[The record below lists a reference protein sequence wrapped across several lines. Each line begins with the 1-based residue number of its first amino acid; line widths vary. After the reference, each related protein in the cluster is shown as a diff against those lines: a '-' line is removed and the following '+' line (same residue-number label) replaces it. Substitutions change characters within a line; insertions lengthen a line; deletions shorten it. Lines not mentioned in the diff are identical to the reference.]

1 MDRPTPTLGESRVG
15 PGLPHAEA
23 ELVLDDASTGEGEV
37 GTHAARVLVSSFAGL
52 DGALDGALDGDLDGD
67 RLRQLAQGFLDNLAT
82 AAETR
87 NRAA

>member
-1 MDRPTPTLGESRVG
+1 MRAGSV
-15 PGLPHAEA
+15 LPHTEA
-23 ELVLDDASTGEGEV
+23 ELVLGHASTGAGEV
-37 GTHAARVLVSSFAGL
+37 ETHAVLVLLSSFDGTDL
-52 DGALDGALDGDLDGD
+52 DGDLPGDLDGDLDRD

>member
-1 MDRPTPTLGESRVG
+1 MRAGSV
-15 PGLPHAEA
+15 LPHTEA
-23 ELVLDDASTGEGEV
+23 ELVLGHASTGAGEV
-37 GTHAARVLVSSFAGL
+37 ETHAVLVLLSSFAGT
-52 DGALDGALDGDLDGD
+52 DLDGDLPGDLDRD